1 MTVQKGES
9 INIFV
14 GVTNV
19 LQWLTLTIIL
29 VIQVR
34 EEERGRREI
43 SIYIYMYMYTHCF
56 NRLAGS
62 LLNVMGLES

>member
-34 EEERGRREI
+34 EEERGGGREI
-43 SIYIYMYMYTHCF
+43 YMYTHCF
-56 NRLAGS
+56 NRLAGL

>member
-1 MTVQKGES
+1 MTVGKGES

-43 SIYIYMYMYTHCF
+43 YIYMYMYTHCF

-62 LLNVMGLES
+62 LPNVMGLES